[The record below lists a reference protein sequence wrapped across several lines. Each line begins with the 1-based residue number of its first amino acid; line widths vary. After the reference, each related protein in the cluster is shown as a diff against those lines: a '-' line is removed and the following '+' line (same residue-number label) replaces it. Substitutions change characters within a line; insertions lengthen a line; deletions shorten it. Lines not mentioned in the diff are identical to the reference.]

1 MAETKKVPRREYA
14 AEFKGEA
21 IRLAASAGGHEAARR
36 LGIPV
41 GTLSNWCRQDRSSGA
56 AVARGEM
63 SGPEPLRRPVSEL
76 EAENSRLRK
85 ELAEARMDV
94 EILRKA
100 TAYFAKG
107 SR

>member
-1 MAETKKVPRREYA
+1 MAKTKGEPRRGYTP
-14 AEFKGEA
+14 EFMGEA
-21 IRLAASAGGHEAARR
+21 IRLAASVGGHEAARR
-36 LGIPV
+36 LGMPV
-41 GTLSNWCRQDRSSGA
+41 GTLSNWIRNDKSAGG
-56 AVARGEM
+56 AVASGEAA
-63 SGPEPLRRPVSEL
+63 SPQPVRRPASEL

-85 ELAEARMDV
+85 ELADARMDV